1 MNTKNNCIRTEK
13 TDTVLRPY
21 EKCLTLGAETL
32 SDAELLAVILRTG
45 VSGMNSIEHSTFF
58 LCAAGQRAYWGFHPS
73 RFLNC

>member
-45 VSGMNSIEHSTFF
+45 VSGMNSI
-58 LCAAGQRAYWGFHPS
+58 
-73 RFLNC
+73 